1 MPTMRAAVYTEYGP
15 PEVLH
20 LDTIEQPTP
29 KDNEVLIRVHATS
42 VTTGDVNMRG
52 FVFVPAGLKFLTRL
66 MFGLN
71 KPRKTVLGVEFA
83 GEIVALG
90 SGVTRFNV
98 GDEVFGLDGSGIGA
112 YAEYKTIAEDRG
124 IVTKPATLSFE
135 DAAGFPN
142 GALTAYTFLKKL
154 ADIQPD
160 QRVLVNGAS
169 GSVGSAGVQLAKAFG
184 AEVTGVCSTRNL
196 ELVQSLGAD
205 FVIDYTQQD
214 FTQNGATYDII
225 FDTVG
230 KSSFAACKASLSPNG
245 LYLASAGGVGEMLQ
259 SVRTGLIG
267 SKKVKAGVSSERQE
281 DLLILKQ
288 MLKDGKIKPVIDR
301 CYPLEEIVEAHRY
314 VDSGRKRGNVVITL

>member
-1 MPTMRAAVYTEYGP
+1 MRAAVYTEYGP